1 MGSGALL
8 CSGVKIMSAVSQDA
22 DGPSEDWTAQRA
34 ILLLEQALEII
45 DRWGDSPAIGARL
58 QQIIDDVQQTVSS

>member
-1 MGSGALL
+1 
-8 CSGVKIMSAVSQDA
+8 MSAVSQDA

-58 QQIIDDVQQTVSS
+58 QQIIDDVQETVSS